1 MSFCSFAF
9 SGTYKS
15 KFFLRFPSMR
25 ANYTTK
31 EMSTRTADF
40 AIRVTRAR
48 GSSKFSIPSETA
60 SCCACADAGVLAV
73 SFRGMA
79 GSRIKVNSEMLT
91 GYSVGRRDEG
101 VESDFLFRALQKRN
115 LPVLSV
121 LISRCLCASA
131 LQHPC
136 SLCLF
141 HGLRQEYFSCSSNHL
156 TRPSRADCSIYCHWL
171 TFTSIVQ
178 FVLELNIRSRRTA

>member
-1 MSFCSFAF
+1 MSFWSFAF

-31 EMSTRTADF
+31 GMNTRTADF

-101 VESDFLFRALQKRN
+101 VESDFLFRALQKHDSYREQQS
-115 LPVLSV
+115 LCPLFV
-121 LISRCLCASA
+121 LISRCLCTSAS
-131 LQHPC
+131 
-136 SLCLF
+136 
-141 HGLRQEYFSCSSNHL
+141 
-156 TRPSRADCSIYCHWL
+156 
-171 TFTSIVQ
+171 
-178 FVLELNIRSRRTA
+178 VLLVLVPRTEARIFFL